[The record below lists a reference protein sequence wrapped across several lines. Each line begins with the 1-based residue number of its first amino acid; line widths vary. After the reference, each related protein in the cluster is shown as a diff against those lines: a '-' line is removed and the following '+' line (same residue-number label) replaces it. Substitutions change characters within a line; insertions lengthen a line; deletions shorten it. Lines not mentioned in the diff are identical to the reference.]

1 MAAAL
6 QSARPRISPAV
17 ATLALLIALNLLNYI
32 DRYILPGEL
41 SLVKS
46 EFHSTDHQMG
56 ALTTALFIFYMVA
69 APLSGWLGDR
79 LNKKQ
84 LLVCGVALCVLAALA
99 LHRDWALFF
108 QLSAL
113 AVVLLIVYIWRKPA
127 AARLPDRSSRKALII
142 FGAILWSLATL
153 ATVWVH
159 DYWTFYIRQAFV
171 GIGEATFGIFAPAIL
186 ADFYPER
193 ERNRILSIFY
203 VAIPVGAALGYL
215 AGGQLGTQ
223 WGWRAP
229 FLVCAIPG
237 FLIAALYGFW
247 GHEPQRGAS
256 DNMKETINTTT
267 FLGLF
272 HNPAFLTATFG
283 LATLT
288 FAMGGISAWVP
299 TFLSRAAGLSVARA
313 SLVVGAITVIDG
325 ILGTL
330 VGGWIAQRWLRTDHR
345 ALYLLSFWSVALAL
359 PFGVLLFFGPPSW
372 AIPSLLVAEFFL
384 FLNTGPLN
392 AAIVNS
398 VSAPV
403 RATAIGV
410 NFFTIHCFGD
420 TFSPQII
427 GAISDH
433 STLGIGLGATLIMMV
448 VSCVILWKGARHAPP
463 MEDVD
468 ISVLEEIAEAVMA
481 TLDDSG
487 EASPPPLDSDAV
499 AATSQEE
506 TSDPMRS

>member
-1 MAAAL
+1 MDLILANSV
-6 QSARPRISPAV
+6 QPARPRISPAV
-17 ATLALLIALNLLNYI
+17 ATLSLLIALNLLNYI
-32 DRYILPGEL
+32 DRYILPGEV
-41 SLVKS
+41 SLIKS
-46 EFHSTDHQMG
+46 EFNATDQQMG
-56 ALTTALFIFYMVA
+56 ALTTALFIFYMIA

-84 LLVCGVALCVLAALA
+84 LFVCGVLLSVLAILA
-99 LHRDWALFF
+99 FHGSWILFF
-108 QLSAL
+108 CCGAL
-113 AVVLLIVYIWRKPA
+113 AVVLIIVYIWHKPA
-127 AARLPDRSSRKALII
+127 DARIPERSSRKALII

-159 DYWTFYIRQAFV
+159 DYWTFFIRQALV

-215 AGGQLGTQ
+215 AGGQIGSI

-229 FLVCAIPG
+229 FFVCAIPG
-237 FLIAALYGFW
+237 LIIAVLYGFW
-247 GHEPQRGAS
+247 GYEPERGACDS
-256 DNMKETINTTT
+256 MEETINTTT
-267 FLGLF
+267 FWGLF
-272 HNPAFLTATFG
+272 RNPAFLTATFG

-299 TFLSRAAGLSVARA
+299 TFLSRSAGLSVANA
-313 SLVVGAITVIDG
+313 SLVVGAATVIDG

-359 PFGVLLFFGPPSW
+359 PFGILLFFGPPSW
-372 AIPSLLVAEFFL
+372 AIPALLAAEFFL

-410 NFFTIHCFGD
+410 NFFVIHCFGD

-433 STLGIGLGATLIMMV
+433 SNLGIGLGSTLIFLV
-448 VSCVILWKGARHAPP
+448 VSCVILWKGARYAPQL
-463 MEDVD
+463 EDVE
-468 ISVLEEIAEAVMA
+468 ISL
-481 TLDDSG
+481 L
-487 EASPPPLDSDAV
+487 
-499 AATSQEE
+499 
-506 TSDPMRS
+506 